1 MSIKL
6 NFKTGESLELHSSES
21 IPIESIE
28 SFKDY
33 TYITFKVL
41 VDMDMSK
48 AASNWLNMKFITD
61 VVVLKDKFVIKIANR
76 LLVNTLI
83 TY

>member
-1 MSIKL
+1 MSVTL
-6 NFKTGESLELHSSES
+6 NFKTGESLELHSLES

-41 VDMDMSK
+41 TDVNMSK
-48 AASNWLNMKFITD
+48 AASKWLSMKFVTD

-76 LLVNTLI
+76 LLVNTVI
-83 TY
+83 IY

>member
-1 MSIKL
+1 
-6 NFKTGESLELHSSES
+6 
-21 IPIESIE
+21 
-28 SFKDY
+28 
-33 TYITFKVL
+33 
-41 VDMDMSK
+41 MDMSK
-48 AASNWLNMKFITD
+48 AASNWLNMKFVTD

>member
-1 MSIKL
+1 MSIRL
-6 NFKTGESLELHSSES
+6 NFKTGESLELQSSES
-21 IPIESIE
+21 IIIESIE

-41 VDMDMSK
+41 IDIDISK
-48 AASNWLNMKFITD
+48 EASNWLNMKFVTD
-61 VVVLKDKFVIKIANR
+61 VVVLRDKFIIKISNR
-76 LLVNTLI
+76 LLSNTLI